1 MKQFVILIFALMM
14 GLLLSAAV
22 IPNAGSRY
30 YLLQTATLS
39 AKVIGATNL
48 GEAVI
53 QDAGFNSAQ
62 HFEFI
67 PVAGKTDTYFLRNDA
82 GMYLINS
89 EDLPYLTEYWD
100 TALPGY
106 GEWMLEG
113 SSLSAVKL
121 KSVTSAYLG
130 SDNYKSGSFVLCDK
144 ASNHESTGFRLV
156 PATSMTQN
164 LLIDGGFENAV
175 VEGAPLGVWIN
186 NNNRTFGND
195 NPTALNYRSRI
206 INNGYQSVGNSAFMA
221 RFYGD
226 ENSYTRVS
234 YQLTNLTKGATY
246 QFMYKYKQG
255 NSNASDA
262 TVSTY
267 ASLVA
272 NDLPANSFSNVF
284 VSTPPSTTATTQT
297 PGNATLTFFAP
308 SAECFV
314 VWEKNPAA
322 AAGRNWLF
330 YIDDMMLVKTA
341 DASPQIYTDATPFS
355 FSNTNRTSSM
365 KVTGVML
372 ADSIRIT
379 APAGITVTP
388 SVLAADASL
397 ATIIVKYTGVNQ
409 VSGNIE
415 LRSGNFSRQISVTA
429 VYNAGLRTMFD
440 SEIYYIQQRT
450 GGKVLAKRTD
460 NTIGLKYADAGDLS
474 QQYRFIGIPGAE
486 NPQTYVIANAENK
499 FLKVAANN
507 TIGLTTQAG
516 DAERWFVQGQSDTLV
531 YISRAIDAAW
541 AISADSV
548 FDNSLVYANKTVAHA
563 NAAFVLQKMSDVL
576 SSNYMFDPDFE
587 YSPLDGGPLGTWIPN
602 NDPLQ
607 FGGFGFSRVQGYNG
621 WQSSGNKTMYLRF
634 LGDGS
639 SYNSISQKLFN
650 LTPGA
655 TYRLD
660 LQYKC
665 QSTSSTSLV
674 NIYAATAANAPRS
687 SAIGG
692 FYSSTQ
698 VASGNLATQP
708 AQSTSLTFVAPLRSV
723 WIVFAKN
730 TTGTNYNF
738 FLDNL
743 RLTETIPSSVSIVAD
758 VLDAHAYVSNKTLFV
773 DFEDRTGEVLQ
784 AALFGLQGQL
794 IFSGQFQPVPG
805 LNEIREELN
814 LSPGLYVL
822 RLSQGG
828 KVKSVRLI
836 VQ

>member
-1 MKQFVILIFALMM
+1 MKQFVSLIFALLM

-22 IPNAGSRY
+22 IPDAGSRY

-39 AKVIGATNL
+39 AKVIGATDL

-53 QDAGFNSAQ
+53 QDAAFSSAQ
-62 HFEFI
+62 QFEFI
-67 PVAGKTDTYFLRNDA
+67 PVAGKTNTYFLRNGA

-130 SDNYKSGSFVLCDK
+130 SDNYKTGSIVLCDK

-156 PATSMTQN
+156 TTTSMTQN

-175 VEGAPLGVWIN
+175 VEGAPLGLWIN
-186 NNNRTFGND
+186 NSNRIFGND

-206 INNGYQSVGNSAFMA
+206 ISNGYQSAGNNAFLA

-234 YQLTNLTKGATY
+234 YQLNNLTKGAIYRFT
-246 QFMYKYKQG
+246 YKYKQG

-262 TVSTY
+262 TINTY
-267 ASLVA
+267 ATVNP
-272 NDLPANSFSNVF
+272 NDASVNAFSNVF
-284 VSTPPSTTATTQT
+284 VSTPPSTTAITQV
-297 PGNATLTFFAP
+297 PGTATLTFFAP
-308 SAECFV
+308 STECFV
-314 VWEKNPAA
+314 VWEKNPVT

-341 DASPQIYTDATPFS
+341 DASPQIYTEAALFS

-372 ADSIRIT
+372 TDSIQIT
-379 APAGITVTP
+379 APAGIIVTP

-397 ATIIVKYTGVNQ
+397 STISVRYTGVNQ
-409 VSGNIE
+409 VSGIIE
-415 LRSGNFSRQISVTA
+415 LKSGDFSRQISVTA
-429 VYNAGLRTMFD
+429 VNNAGLRTLID
-440 SEIYYIQQRT
+440 SDIYYIQQRT
-450 GGKVLAKRTD
+450 SGKVLAKRSD
-460 NTIGLKYADAGDLS
+460 NSIGLKYADAGDLS
-474 QQYRFIGIPGAE
+474 QQFRFIGIPDTGI
-486 NPQTYVIANAENK
+486 PQTYIIANAENQ
-499 FLKVAANN
+499 FMKVAANN

-516 DAERWFVQGQSDTLV
+516 DAERWVVQGQSDSLV
-531 YISRAIDAAW
+531 YITRAIDAAW
-541 AISADSV
+541 VLSTDSV
-548 FDNSLVYANKTVAHA
+548 FENSLIYANRSVAQA
-563 NAAFVLQKMSDVL
+563 NAAFVLQKMSNVL
-576 SSNYMFDPDFE
+576 SSVYMFDPDFE

-621 WQSSGNKTMYLRF
+621 WQSSGNKAMYLRF

-639 SYNSISQKLFN
+639 SYNSISHKLFN

-665 QSTSSTSLV
+665 QSTSNTSLV
-674 NIYAATAANAPRS
+674 NIFAATTANAPRS

-692 FYSSTQ
+692 FHTTTT
-698 VASGNLATQP
+698 VAASNLASQP

-730 TTGTNYNF
+730 TTSTNYNF
-738 FLDNL
+738 FIDNL
-743 RLTETIPSSVSIVAD
+743 KLTETIPSSVSQITEVI
-758 VLDAHAYVSNKTLFV
+758 DAHAYVSNNTLFV
-773 DFEDRTGEVLQ
+773 DFEDRTGEHIQ
-784 AALFGLQGQL
+784 ATLFGLQGQL
-794 IFSGQFQPVPG
+794 IFSKHFQPVPG

-814 LSPGLYVL
+814 LNTGLYVL
-822 RLSQGG
+822 RLSQG
-828 KVKSVRLI
+828 KKLKSVRLI
-836 VQ
+836 VH